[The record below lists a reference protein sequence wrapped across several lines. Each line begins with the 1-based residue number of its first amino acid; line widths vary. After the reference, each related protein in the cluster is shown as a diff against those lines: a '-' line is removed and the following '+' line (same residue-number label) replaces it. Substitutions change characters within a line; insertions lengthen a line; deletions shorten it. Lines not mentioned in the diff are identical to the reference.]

1 MFKVLLPRQR
11 IAFVLVCA
19 VLSSYFVWELFK
31 PRAQWL
37 GWYPAVSGVLLGTTL
52 LPMCFAATFA
62 AWAGGYLKNQ
72 PLPDLIKL
80 SPHQPYAPAREL
92 FAAITLTFTA
102 ITWMIFIP
110 IQIYVWLTSVH
121 TQNLLLP
128 CLMALLNVLVSYAA
142 MTALG
147 LALARYLRA
156 VPAICI
162 APCLPYTLIALTS
175 AYGGVQS
182 LGLAFTF
189 WDSLPWLYL
198 RTSTATLTLRLLF
211 WLAVTCML
219 LAFVFQASGL
229 LRRCAL
235 ALLVVITVLTG
246 SYGINSTAIR
256 GADNA
261 VCKSNAMLT
270 VCSPAYGSQGLDA
283 YLTHGSSLISAL
295 PTNLRPR
302 TLLGTVTDLEA
313 NLASA
318 PQKAIYAPSSFGE
331 STDTALVD
339 RNALAA
345 TLARNYLLANCTD
358 KSAGKDLNLG
368 LSLWWLKRSGVSETS
383 LPDYA
388 QLRPY
393 ATSEVL
399 GAEKYLSSV
408 PYASL
413 ENTLNRKAQK
423 ILACEATLDDIK
435 K

>member
-37 GWYPAVSGVLLGTTL
+37 GWYPAVTGVLLGTTL

-80 SPHQPYAPAREL
+80 SPHQPYAPTREL
-92 FAAITLTFTA
+92 FAAITLTFTGV
-102 ITWMIFIP
+102 TWLIFIP
-110 IQIYVWLTSVH
+110 VQIYVWLTSVH
-121 TQNLLLP
+121 SQNLLLP
-128 CLMALLNVLVSYAA
+128 CLIALLNVLASYAA

-147 LALARYLRA
+147 LALARYFGA

-162 APCLPYTLIALTS
+162 APCLPYTLIAL
-175 AYGGVQS
+175 GGVQS
-182 LGLAFTF
+182 PGLAFTF

-211 WLAVTCML
+211 WAAVTCML
-219 LAFVFQASGL
+219 LAFVFQARGL

-261 VCKSNAMLT
+261 VCKSNSMLT

-283 YLTHGSSLISAL
+283 YLTHGSSLISTL
-295 PTNLRPR
+295 PTNLRPK
-302 TLLGTVTDLEA
+302 TLIGAVTDLEA
-313 NLASA
+313 TLASA
-318 PQKAIYAPSSFGE
+318 PQKAIYAPSSFGK
-331 STDTALVD
+331 SIDTALVD
-339 RNALAA
+339 RDALAA
-345 TLARNYLLANCTD
+345 TLASNYLLANCTD

-383 LPDYA
+383 LPDYV

-393 ATSEVL
+393 ATSEAL